1 MTSVDDYWHSL
12 VTELLNL
19 PRETGWVEFKHNN
32 ADPQGIGEYISALSN
47 TVALK
52 GKAKAYVVWG
62 IEDSTHAVVG
72 TTFNPGAAKVGNQE
86 LESWLLQQLSPKL
99 NFAFHAVTHSG
110 QPVVVL
116 EVDAAFRHPVQFQGA
131 EWVRVGSY
139 KKRLR
144 EFPEMERELWRMLD
158 RTPFE
163 WLIAAEKLT
172 AQEVLALLDYPA
184 YFARMNAP
192 LPDGHQ
198 ALLAALAAD
207 RLVERM
213 DSGHWRIFNLGALLF
228 ARRLADFGSLGRKA
242 VRLVRYHGNDRLS
255 AYPEPPFPQGYA
267 VAYEQVIQTLHG
279 WLPGGNE
286 EIGRALRKDVRMY
299 PDVAIREL
307 VANALIHQDLSVTGT
322 SPLIELFDDRLEVSN
337 PGVPL
342 VDAARLLDTPPRSRN
357 EAVASMMRRMNVCEE
372 RGTGVDKVVGSCEL
386 YQLPAPQFEAAD
398 GFTRS
403 TLFATRALTRME
415 PVERIRAVY
424 WHACLRHV
432 NGQHTSNASVRQ
444 RFAIADTN
452 SAMASRLLKEAEAA
466 GVIRVFD
473 SDAALKLRRYV
484 PWWA

>member
-1 MTSVDDYWHSL
+1 MTQADDYWHSL
-12 VTELLNL
+12 VTELINL
-19 PRETGWVEFKHNN
+19 PRETGWVEFKHNK
-32 ADPQGIGEYISALSN
+32 ADPQEIGEYISALSN
-47 TVALK
+47 TAALK
-52 GKAKAYVVWG
+52 GKAKGYVVWG
-62 IEDSTHAVVG
+62 VEDGTHAVVG
-72 TTFNPGAAKVGNQE
+72 TAFDPGAVKVGNQE
-86 LESWLLQQLSPKL
+86 LESWLLQQLGPKL
-99 NFAFHAVTHSG
+99 NFSFHGLTHAG

-116 EVDAAFRHPVQFQGA
+116 EMNAAFRHPVQFQGA

-144 EFPEMERELWRMLD
+144 EFPEMERELWRTLD

-172 AQEVLALLDYPA
+172 AQDVLALLDYPT

-415 PVERIRAVY
+415 PAERIRAVY

-432 NGQHTSNASVRQ
+432 NGQHTNNASVRQ

-466 GVIRVFD
+466 GVIRIFD
-473 SDAALKLRRYV
+473 PDAALKLRRYV
-484 PWWA
+484 PRWA

>member
-1 MTSVDDYWHSL
+1 
-12 VTELLNL
+12 
-19 PRETGWVEFKHNN
+19 
-32 ADPQGIGEYISALSN
+32 
-47 TVALK
+47 
-52 GKAKAYVVWG
+52 
-62 IEDSTHAVVG
+62 
-72 TTFNPGAAKVGNQE
+72 
-86 LESWLLQQLSPKL
+86 
-99 NFAFHAVTHSG
+99 
-110 QPVVVL
+110 
-116 EVDAAFRHPVQFQGA
+116 
-131 EWVRVGSY
+131 VGSY

-144 EFPEMERELWRMLD
+144 EFPEMERELWRTLD

-163 WLIAAEKLT
+163 WLIAAEKLA
-172 AQEVLALLDYPA
+172 AQDVLALLDYPA
-184 YFARMNAP
+184 YFTRMNVP

-267 VAYEQVIQTLHG
+267 VAYEPVIQTLHG

-307 VANALIHQDLSVTGT
+307 VANALIHQDLAVTGT
-322 SPLIELFDDRLEVSN
+322 SPLIELFDDRLEISN

-342 VDAARLLDTPPRSRN
+342 VDTTRLLDTPPRSRN

-415 PVERIRAVY
+415 PAERIRAVY

-432 NGQHTSNASVRQ
+432 NGQHTNNASVRQ

-452 SAMASRLLKEAEAA
+452 SAIASRLLKEAEAA
-466 GVIRVFD
+466 GAIRIFD
-473 SDAALKLRRYV
+473 PDAALKLRRYV
-484 PWWA
+484 PRWA

>member
-1 MTSVDDYWHSL
+1 MTQADDYWHSL
-12 VTELLNL
+12 VTELINL
-19 PRETGWVEFKHNN
+19 PRETGWVEFKHNK
-32 ADPQGIGEYISALSN
+32 ADPQEIGEYISALSN
-47 TVALK
+47 TAALK
-52 GKAKAYVVWG
+52 GKAKGYVVWG
-62 IEDSTHAVVG
+62 VEDGTHAVVG
-72 TTFNPGAAKVGNQE
+72 TAFDPGAVKVGNQE
-86 LESWLLQQLSPKL
+86 LESWLLQQLGPKL
-99 NFAFHAVTHSG
+99 NFSFHGLTHAG

-116 EVDAAFRHPVQFQGA
+116 EMDAAFRHPVQFQGA

-144 EFPEMERELWRMLD
+144 EFPEMERELWRTLD

-172 AQEVLALLDYPA
+172 AQDVLALLDYPT

-415 PVERIRAVY
+415 PAERIRAVY

-432 NGQHTSNASVRQ
+432 NGQHTNNASVRQ

-466 GVIRVFD
+466 GVIRIFVP
-473 SDAALKLRRYV
+473 DAALKLRRYV
-484 PWWA
+484 PRWA

>member
-1 MTSVDDYWHSL
+1 MMRTEEYLPSL
-12 VTELLNL
+12 VAELLGL
-19 PRETGWVEFKHNN
+19 RQETGWVEFKHNK
-32 ADPQGIGEYISALSN
+32 ADPQEIGEYISALSN
-47 TVALK
+47 TAALK

-62 IEDSTHAVVG
+62 IEDGTHAVVG
-72 TTFNPGAAKVGNQE
+72 TGFDPAMARVGNQE

-99 NFAFHAVTHSG
+99 NFAFHRVMHTG
-110 QPVVVL
+110 QIVVVL
-116 EVDAAFRHPVQFQGA
+116 EVDAAFRHPVQFQGS

-144 EFPEMERELWRMLD
+144 EFPEMERELWRTLD

-172 AQEVLALLDYPA
+172 GQDVLALLDYPA

-198 ALLAALAAD
+198 ALLTALAAD

-228 ARRLADFGSLGRKA
+228 ARRLESFGSLGRKA
-242 VRLVRYHGNDRLS
+242 IRLVRYHGNDRLS
-255 AYPEPPFPQGYA
+255 AHPEPPFPQGYA
-267 VAYEQVIQTLHG
+267 VAYEPVIQTLHG
-279 WLPGGNE
+279 WLPGNE
-286 EIGRALRKDVRMY
+286 EIGRAVRKDVRMY

-322 SPLIELFDDRLEVSN
+322 SPLIELFDDRLEISN

-342 VDAARLLDTPPRSRN
+342 VDTTRLLDTPPRSRN
-357 EAVASMMRRMNVCEE
+357 EAMASMMRRMNVCEE

-386 YQLPAPQFEAAD
+386 YQLPAPQFEATD

-403 TLFATRALTRME
+403 TLFATRSLTRME
-415 PVERIRAVY
+415 PRERIRAVY

-432 NGQHTSNASVRQ
+432 NGQHTNNATVRK

-466 GVIRVFD
+466 GVIRTFD
-473 SDAALKLRRYV
+473 PDAAPKLRRYV
-484 PWWA
+484 PCWA